1 MGFEEIYIFC
11 KLTYIYSVG
20 LTKIEKIQ
28 KLQNPPD
35 NNALCKIISIMLLW
49 CKYDSCLAQNFRD
62 DEFYADNEAKV
73 MGLRNNRLTLIGM
86 SYKIKKNAH
95 LQHQLGAFAL
105 RLNGINPQ
113 KSLEIFDE
121 NSDDKI

>member
-1 MGFEEIYIFC
+1 
-11 KLTYIYSVG
+11 
-20 LTKIEKIQ
+20 
-28 KLQNPPD
+28 
-35 NNALCKIISIMLLW
+35 MLLW

-95 LQHQLGAFAL
+95 L
-105 RLNGINPQ
+105 
-113 KSLEIFDE
+113 
-121 NSDDKI
+121 